1 MKGSL
6 RVMNRAVMA
15 AARQGT
21 VTCGE
26 PDRTERI
33 RGVARGVRVMAVL
46 RPARSIIFGS
56 EEPGN
61 AIRNIRSKCQGILLM

>member
-6 RVMNRAVMA
+6 RVMKREVMA

-26 PDRTERI
+26 PDKTERM

-46 RPARSIIFGS
+46 RPARNLS
-56 EEPGN
+56 
-61 AIRNIRSKCQGILLM
+61 